1 MPQTHA
7 IRAVRWRAT
16 APPIDAR
23 GARLVQKQRAGASL
37 AVLNHVSSTTVLSAF
52 MDDAR
57 AAGLYIPVLAAVV
70 VFTDYVSAAV
80 LQGLPGLD
88 LDPAL
93 VDEVVNA
100 PDPVEAGIE
109 AAVSEA
115 RELMRI
121 AGIEGVNL
129 SGLASSSGTRRGA
142 EIKAEVA
149 ARIRAEHAA

>member
-80 LQGLPGLD
+80 LQGPGWTWT
-88 LDPAL
+88 PRW
-93 VDEVVNA
+93 
-100 PDPVEAGIE
+100 
-109 AAVSEA
+109 ST
-115 RELMRI
+115 R
-121 AGIEGVNL
+121 L
-129 SGLASSSGTRRGA
+129 STRPTRSKPGSSRRYRRPGS
-142 EIKAEVA
+142 
-149 ARIRAEHAA
+149 